1 MTTKE
6 AIERSMVMWKW
17 LLANPTR
24 NKEDYPWPADER
36 EPRFQCYL
44 CEHCQMDYPCPVDW
58 SGYEDE
64 GQSSGLPV
72 CDFQCEN
79 HDSPFSHWFEH
90 TDSVSIEAILR
101 LLEEALGKLER
112 GELENREDNSS
123 LKTTQPATP
132 DFDRHEGVAGF
143 GDSPTKAMWDFD
155 RAWHKDLPHNNE
167 LDGLPTKGDRYGKH
181 EGQTGED

>member
-17 LLANPTR
+17 MLENPTR
-24 NKEDYPWPADER
+24 DKEDYPWPADER

-58 SGYEDE
+58 SDCEGEDE
-64 GQSSGLPV
+64 GQSSCLPV

-79 HDSPFSHWFEH
+79 HDSPFSHWFDH
-90 TDSVSIEAILR
+90 KDSVSIEAILR

-112 GELENREDNSS
+112 GEIENREDNNS
-123 LKTTQPATP
+123 LKKTTQPA
-132 DFDRHEGVAGF
+132 RRALAELNVAIKGV
-143 GDSPTKAMWDFD
+143 
-155 RAWHKDLPHNNE
+155 
-167 LDGLPTKGDRYGKH
+167 
-181 EGQTGED
+181 